1 MKTFKEFAKNYEAIR
16 ANTKMDLK
24 DFDEVVKRYYEKY
37 KDYWFNVWLSEFDAD
52 AINQGGIELY
62 RKIFDAMAEEAEKRS
77 DYGSKRRF

>member
-24 DFDEVVKRYYEKY
+24 DFDEVVKRHYEKY

-62 RKIFDAMAEEAEKRS
+62 RKIFDAMAEEAEKEINNGNFKS
-77 DYGSKRRF
+77 